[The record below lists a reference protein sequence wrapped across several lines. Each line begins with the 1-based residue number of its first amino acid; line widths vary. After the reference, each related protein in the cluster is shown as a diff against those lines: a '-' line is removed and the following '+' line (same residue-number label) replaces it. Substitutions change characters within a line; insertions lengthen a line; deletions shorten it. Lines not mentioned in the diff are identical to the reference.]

1 MPRPI
6 KCRKITHF
14 PPATRFVA
22 EGSASADAALL
33 TLDEYECIR
42 LLDYMGFSQEEC
54 AEHMQISRATAQLI
68 YESARKKLASA
79 LVLGQGIRIEGG
91 NFRFAACEN
100 RQCECHKRALKH

>member
-6 KCRKITHF
+6 KCRKISHL
-14 PPATRFVA
+14 PPATKFLA
-22 EGSASADAALL
+22 EGNASAEAALL

-54 AEHMQISRATAQLI
+54 AAHMQISRATAQLI
-68 YESARKKLASA
+68 YESARKKLATA

-91 NFRFAACEN
+91 HFRFAACEN
-100 RQCECHKRALKH
+100 RWCECHKDGAKI